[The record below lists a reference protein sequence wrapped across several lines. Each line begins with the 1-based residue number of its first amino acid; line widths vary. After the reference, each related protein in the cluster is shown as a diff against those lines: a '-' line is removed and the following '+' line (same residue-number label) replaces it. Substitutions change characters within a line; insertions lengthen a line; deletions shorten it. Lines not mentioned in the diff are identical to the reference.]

1 MDEMLSD
8 LRAFAAVPA
17 PSGRETSLA
26 QVVRERWEELEA
38 PTVETDPL
46 GNLHVTLGSGG
57 VHIALVAHLD
67 EVGFVVRRITDQG
80 FVLLTRLG
88 GIPERVLASQELIV
102 LARGAEIPGI
112 IGTWPHH
119 YTPDD
124 AKRRVPT
131 IDEMYLDIGASSAM
145 EVADRFGVRVGDYAV
160 YARSFRTRGEQVVSN
175 ALDDRAGLAAVTSV
189 LAHLAGGELPG
200 RVSLIA
206 SVQEE
211 FSLRGLVPTVRALD
225 PDVLVAVDVS
235 PATDTP
241 ETQGHASDIR
251 LGAGP
256 VAHLQSFH
264 GRGTLAGVLP
274 PAWLVDAVDE
284 TAEAAGIGL
293 QRGTFYGG
301 LTDASFAQLEGSGM
315 AAIELGVAVRY
326 THTPRE
332 VGHLGDL
339 RGLVDLLVGLCTTSG
354 LSAGR
359 RDR

>member
-1 MDEMLSD
+1 MDD
-8 LRAFAAVPA
+8 LLADLEAFAAVPA
-17 PSGRETSLA
+17 PSGRETPLA
-26 QVVRERWEELEA
+26 RVVRERWEQLGA
-38 PTVETDPL
+38 PTVATDPL

-57 VHIALVAHLD
+57 VHLALVAHLD
-67 EVGFVVRRITDQG
+67 EVGFVVRRVTDQG

-88 GIPERVLASQELIV
+88 GIPERVLASQELII
-102 LARGAEIPGI
+102 LARDAEVPGI

-119 YTPDD
+119 YTPDG

-131 IDEMYLDIGASSAM
+131 IEEMYLDIGASSAG

-160 YARSFRTRGEQVVSN
+160 YARSFRTRGEQFVSN
-175 ALDDRAGLAAVTSV
+175 ALDDRAGLAALTTV
-189 LAHLAGGELPG
+189 LARLAVDDLPG

-211 FSLRGLVPTVRALD
+211 FSIRGLVPTVRSLD

-241 ETQGHASDIR
+241 EMRGHASDIR

-256 VAHLQSFH
+256 VIHLQSFH

-284 TAEAAGIGL
+284 TAEAAGITL

-301 LTDASFAQLEGSGM
+301 LTDASFAQLEGTGM
-315 AAIELGVAVRY
+315 AAIELGIPVRY
-326 THTPRE
+326 THTPKE

-339 RGLVDLLVGLCTTSG
+339 DSLVELLTGLCRAPG
-354 LSAGR
+354 LGAAGWSR
-359 RDR
+359 